1 MRHLPDSQI
10 DFSDIPELREDEL
23 AGARK
28 VGRPPHGESAKQLI
42 ALRVD
47 PDLLRRL
54 RVVASSKGLP
64 YQTFIHRILERSM
77 ARVRSPG

>member
-10 DFSDIPELREDEL
+10 DFSDIPELRDDQL
-23 AGARK
+23 AGARRA
-28 VGRPPHGESAKQLI
+28 GRPPHGAAAKQLI

-47 PDLLRRL
+47 RDLLTRL
-54 RVVASSKGLP
+54 RAVASLKGVP

-77 ARVRSPG
+77 ARHSPSE